1 MFIIKTFDQE
11 LFGIQEA
18 GSGLVFCSTT
28 LVQRLLNTELL
39 KNFNTQAVESEFCYY
54 IPNKQRF
61 QTRDTRLVLEW
72 VEGLLNL

>member
-1 MFIIKTFDQE
+1 MT
-11 LFGIQEA
+11 

-28 LVQRLLNTELL
+28 LVQRLLKTELL
-39 KNFNTQAVESEFCYY
+39 KNFNTHAVESEFCYY

-72 VEGLLNL
+72 VEGLLD